1 MPKDFRAC
9 KRMTAAFLEDNFT
22 GYLRCMIVIYRF
34 CIDFRLTLY
43 YAIIIKQNIQ
53 AKLIFYKDILLIIKL
68 FYLNLIGGK
77 EK

>member
-1 MPKDFRAC
+1 
-9 KRMTAAFLEDNFT
+9 
-22 GYLRCMIVIYRF
+22 MIVIYRF
-34 CIDFRLTLY
+34 CIDFRLTQY